1 MDTLNRCT
9 PEVRLAGLWEP
20 IDGRTGGPALTTLG
34 HVALLALVLDYR
46 RRLNAD
52 EPADRDRPGVV
63 IAT

>member
-1 MDTLNRCT
+1 
-9 PEVRLAGLWEP
+9 
-20 IDGRTGGPALTTLG
+20 LTTLG